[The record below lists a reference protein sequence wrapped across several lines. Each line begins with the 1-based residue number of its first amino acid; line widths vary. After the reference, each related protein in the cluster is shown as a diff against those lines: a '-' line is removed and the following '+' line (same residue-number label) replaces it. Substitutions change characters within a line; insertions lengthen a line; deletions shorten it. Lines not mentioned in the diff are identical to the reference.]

1 MEGGRRIKAPGCEMT
16 GRLCDTNVQPNL
28 YQHFYQAGPLIWSN
42 LMCLVCFYQKVT
54 QPGPAGGGGGG
65 GLVGYQYT
73 SFLSPGTLAKKY

>member
-42 LMCLVCFYQKVT
+42 FNVLGMFLPKSHST
-54 QPGPAGGGGGG
+54 RPGRGWGG

-73 SFLSPGTLAKKY
+73 SFLSPGILAKKY